1 MRIEGL
7 DGLVKSLD
15 GLQHALESLDGD
27 IANVSFD
34 PYDPESI
41 ERAIQKLFS
50 AVDEKVARYAD
61 NEVVMSI
68 ADQFKEAGRNTIIEQ
83 ASAARLADEEDT

>member
-61 NEVVMSI
+61 GV
-68 ADQFKEAGRNTIIEQ
+68 DP
-83 ASAARLADEEDT
+83 L